1 MPKKKKEYYDLKRYI
16 KESGVGN
23 VIPLAN
29 DIYETWLKDTN
40 KNIIELASVSMTNS
54 PSSEIEIMSEKTKQK
69 TISTPSTNM
78 IKFDWEKYLDENPKF
93 KGKDEKSGVEVL
105 LLQFFKD
112 LLHKEGFTSIRYI
125 PLGAADQGYCG
136 LSCEIVWRNG
146 QLTSGIADT
155 HFNNCKSF
163 TKYYLAA
170 MSENRSL
177 IRAVKAYFNIP
188 YLGKDEIGDA
198 PKEDEPKR
206 SGDAPTGPDVT
217 LRNKVK
223 SILKISEFDNFK
235 TFLRNQVKEDKKSAW
250 LKEDEYS
257 DWANYSDWHE
267 INKKKILELVGLINE
282 YKK

>member
-1 MPKKKKEYYDLKRYI
+1 MSKKKKEYYDLKRYI

-29 DIYETWLKDTN
+29 EIYETWLEDNT
-40 KNIIELASVSMTNS
+40 KNIIELASTNVTNS
-54 PSSEIEIMSEKTKQK
+54 LTSKKEIMSKKTKK
-69 TISTPSTNM
+69 EVTPTSP
-78 IKFDWEKYLDENPKF
+78 IHPAKFDWEKYLDENPKF

-112 LLHKEGFTSIRYI
+112 LLHKEGFSSIRYV

-136 LSCEIVWRNG
+136 LSCEILWQNG

-170 MSENRSL
+170 MSENRSF

-198 PKEDEPKR
+198 PKEEEHK
-206 SGDAPTGPDVT
+206 SGKDAPTGPDVT
-217 LRNKVK
+217 LKNKVK
-223 SILKISEFDNFK
+223 SILKISEFDSFK
-235 TFLRNQVKEDKKSAW
+235 AFLRKQVKENKETAW

-257 DWANYSDWHE
+257 DWASYSDWHE

>member
-1 MPKKKKEYYDLKRYI
+1 MAKKKKEYYDLKRYI
-16 KESGVGN
+16 KESGTGN
-23 VIPLAN
+23 VISLAN
-29 DIYETWLKDTN
+29 EIYEIWLKDID
-40 KNIIELASVSMTNS
+40 KNIIELASARITG
-54 PSSEIEIMSEKTKQK
+54 PSSSQTESLVAKAKKET
-69 TISTPSTNM
+69 TIANPIPSK
-78 IKFDWEKYLDENPKF
+78 KFDWEKYLQENPKF
-93 KGKDEKSGVEVL
+93 KCKDENSGVEVL

-112 LLHKEGFTSIRYI
+112 LLHKEGFTSLRYI

-136 LSCEIVWRNG
+136 LSCEIVWQNG

-198 PKEDEPKR
+198 PKEEEPKR
-206 SGDAPTGPDVT
+206 SSDAPTGPDVT
-217 LRNKVK
+217 LKNKVK

-235 TFLRNQVKEDKKSAW
+235 TFLRNQVKEDKKTAW
-250 LKEDEYS
+250 LKENEYS

>member
-29 DIYETWLKDTN
+29 DIYKTWLKDTN
-40 KNIIELASVSMTNS
+40 KNIIDLASTSMKNS
-54 PSSEIEIMSEKTKQK
+54 PSSETEIMSEKTKQK
-69 TISTPSTNM
+69 AVSTPSTNM
-78 IKFDWEKYLDENPKF
+78 TKFDWEKYLDENPKF

-112 LLHKEGFTSIRYI
+112 LLHKEGFASIRYI

-136 LSCEIVWRNG
+136 LSCEILWHNG

-170 MSENRSL
+170 MSENRSF

-206 SGDAPTGPDVT
+206 GKDAPTGPDVT
-217 LRNKVK
+217 LKNKVK
-223 SILKISEFDNFK
+223 SILKISEFDSFK
-235 TFLRNQVKEDKKSAW
+235 TFLRKQVKENKETAW

-257 DWANYSDWHE
+257 DWASYSDWHE
-267 INKKKILELVGLINE
+267 INKKKILELVGLINQ
-282 YKK
+282 YKR

>member
-1 MPKKKKEYYDLKRYI
+1 
-16 KESGVGN
+16 
-23 VIPLAN
+23 
-29 DIYETWLKDTN
+29 
-40 KNIIELASVSMTNS
+40 
-54 PSSEIEIMSEKTKQK
+54 
-69 TISTPSTNM
+69 
-78 IKFDWEKYLDENPKF
+78 
-93 KGKDEKSGVEVL
+93 
-105 LLQFFKD
+105 
-112 LLHKEGFTSIRYI
+112 
-125 PLGAADQGYCG
+125 
-136 LSCEIVWRNG
+136 
-146 QLTSGIADT
+146 
-155 HFNNCKSF
+155 
-163 TKYYLAA
+163 

-217 LRNKVK
+217 LKNKVK
-223 SILKISEFDNFK
+223 SILKISEFDSFK